1 MIHLSKYACV
11 AFDNLAFK
19 GGISTRGTTFHCKAC
34 DKPAFKIKGVL
45 DEAAG
50 TERATFLQGLKAR
63 HAEHA
68 KVCGSDAPPSK
79 KTFGSGGT
87 QLKVTSATTVEQEE
101 AEKPDAQLDPSNISN
116 WTDNDVYDWM
126 SANDGLPADIKSYS
140 FLGYY
145 NPDKKLTDDLRN
157 MTNLDRHVAIIFEN
171 ASGLSPKIRVDF
183 NTLYWIGVPPETYYR
198 MRKEHAAY
206 VRNLIVDAKVKKM
219 AAAVCKKVA
228 KSYPCGIRKQR
239 LQDKFD
245 RLYKINP
252 DKLSRFLDMLEN
264 GTL

>member
-1 MIHLSKYACV
+1 MIHLSKYDCV
-11 AFDNLAFK
+11 AVDNLAFK

-50 TERATFLQGLKAR
+50 TERVTFLQGLKAR

-68 KVCGSDAPPSK
+68 KVCWSNAPPSK
-79 KTFGSGGT
+79 ETDGSGDT
-87 QLKVTSATTVEQEE
+87 QPEVTSATTVKQE
-101 AEKPDAQLDPSNISN
+101 AEKPNAQLDPSNIGN
-116 WTDNDVYDWM
+116 WTETDVYDWM

-140 FLGYY
+140 FHGYY

-157 MTNLDRHVAIIFEN
+157 MLNLDRHMAIIFEN
-171 ASGLSPKIRVDF
+171 ACGLSRKIRVSK
-183 NTLYWIGVPPETYYR
+183 THLSGALPPETYSR
-198 MRKEHAAY
+198 MRNEHAAC

-252 DKLSRFLDMLEN
+252 DKLSKSLDMLES
-264 GTL
+264 GVL